1 MFVDLAG
8 LQKHSIT
15 HQKLK
20 VADRKCAG
28 CGKGDF
34 LREKS
39 KKEHW
44 RVCPANPDRV
54 GALSLSSCR
63 VQKGSS

>member
-20 VADRKCAG
+20 KADRKCEG
-28 CGKGDF
+28 CGAGDF

-39 KKEHW
+39 KK
-44 RVCPANPDRV
+44 R
-54 GALSLSSCR
+54 ALENVLC
-63 VQKGSS
+63 